1 MSALSDYL
9 NAHLPAGWTKR
20 DLIAALAADLDRTT
34 VYRYLAGNHSQAP
47 PEYVLQAFA
56 RALPDASLVEL
67 RAAAGVAAGMEEP
80 WVPPLE
86 ANRLN
91 HGQRSALEAF
101 IRATV
106 QSQPEP
112 GQFQPEGGRSQPEGG
127 QPQREAGRSQPE
139 GGQPQ
144 REAGTSQP
152 EARQHAAD
160 PRTGA
165 DRQQI
170 LSYIR
175 QLRQIG
181 QSELADRLEDSLE
194 STSSASET
202 ARRSSS
208 T

>member
-34 VYRYLAGNHSQAP
+34 VYRYLAGNHSQTP

-56 RALPDASLVEL
+56 RALPDATLVEL

-106 QSQPEP
+106 QSQPDV
-112 GQFQPEGGRSQPEGG
+112 SQ
-127 QPQREAGRSQPE
+127 
-139 GGQPQ
+139 
-144 REAGTSQP
+144 SQP
-152 EARQHAAD
+152 EAGHSQPESRQHPED
-160 PRTGA
+160 LRTGA

-170 LSYIR
+170 LSYIAL
-175 QLRQIG
+175 LRQIG

>member
-1 MSALSDYL
+1 VSALSDYL
-9 NAHLPAGWTKR
+9 NAHLPVGWSKR
-20 DLIAALAADLDRTT
+20 DVIAALADDLDRTT
-34 VYRYLAGNHSQAP
+34 VYRYLAGNHSQTP

-56 RALPDASLVEL
+56 RALPTVSLVEL
-67 RAAAGVAAGMEEP
+67 RAAAGVAAGMDEP
-80 WVPPLE
+80 WIPPLE

-91 HGQRSALEAF
+91 RGQRSALEAF

-106 QSQPEP
+106 QSQAGPKDAEYP
-112 GQFQPEGGRSQPEGG
+112 RSGP
-127 QPQREAGRSQPE
+127 
-139 GGQPQ
+139 
-144 REAGTSQP
+144 
-152 EARQHAAD
+152 
-160 PRTGA
+160 

-170 LSYIR
+170 LAYIA

-208 T
+208 P

>member
-1 MSALSDYL
+1 
-9 NAHLPAGWTKR
+9 
-20 DLIAALAADLDRTT
+20 
-34 VYRYLAGNHSQAP
+34 
-47 PEYVLQAFA
+47 
-56 RALPDASLVEL
+56 L

-106 QSQPEP
+106 QSQPD
-112 GQFQPEGGRSQPEGG
+112 GSS
-127 QPQREAGRSQPE
+127 EADN
-139 GGQPQ
+139 
-144 REAGTSQP
+144 A
-152 EARQHAAD
+152 
-160 PRTGA
+160 RTGP

-170 LSYIR
+170 LAYIA
-175 QLRQIG
+175 QLREIG
-181 QSELADRLEDSLE
+181 QTELADRLADSLE

-208 T
+208 S

>member
-1 MSALSDYL
+1 MTALSDYL

-20 DLIAALAADLDRTT
+20 DVIAALADDLDRTT
-34 VYRYLAGNHSQAP
+34 VYRYLAGNHSHTP

-106 QSQPEP
+106 QSQPDGP
-112 GQFQPEGGRSQPEGG
+112 S
-127 QPQREAGRSQPE
+127 EAE
-139 GGQPQ
+139 N
-144 REAGTSQP
+144 A
-152 EARQHAAD
+152 
-160 PRTGA
+160 RTGP

-170 LSYIR
+170 LAYIA
-175 QLRQIG
+175 QLREIG
-181 QSELADRLEDSLE
+181 QTELADRLADSLE

-208 T
+208 S

>member
-1 MSALSDYL
+1 MTALSDYL

-20 DLIAALAADLDRTT
+20 DVIAALADDLDRTT
-34 VYRYLAGNHSQAP
+34 VYRYLAGNHSQTP

-106 QSQPEP
+106 QSQPD
-112 GQFQPEGGRSQPEGG
+112 GRT
-127 QPQREAGRSQPE
+127 EAESV
-139 GGQPQ
+139 
-144 REAGTSQP
+144 
-152 EARQHAAD
+152 
-160 PRTGA
+160 RTGP

-170 LSYIR
+170 RAYIT
-175 QLRQIG
+175 QLRQTG
-181 QSELADRLEDSLE
+181 QTELADRLADSLE
-194 STSSASET
+194 STSSASDT

-208 T
+208 S

>member
-9 NAHLPAGWTKR
+9 NAHLPAGWSKR

-34 VYRYLAGNHSQAP
+34 VYRYLAGNHSLTP
-47 PEYVLQAFA
+47 PEFVLQAFA

-80 WVPPLE
+80 WIPPLE

-106 QSQPEP
+106 QSQPELPETLP
-112 GQFQPEGGRSQPEGG
+112 GGPKSEPGNPGSQSEAARSQPE
-127 QPQREAGRSQPE
+127 R
-139 GGQPQ
+139 
-144 REAGTSQP
+144 
-152 EARQHAAD
+152 RQHAED

-170 LSYIR
+170 LSYIA